1 MDEMLRAISNYP
13 NGTYLQIEWADA
25 GVILGGV
32 IDTIYQ
38 TDNGCPEGTSGFREY
53 YVCAFRLKDIIKNVS
68 GNAYNANSLMEVS
81 MEAPPTMITL
91 RDDEIVWKA

>member
-38 TDNGCPEGTSGFREY
+38 TDNGYPEGTSGFREY
-53 YVCAFRLKDIIKNVS
+53 YVCAFRLRDVIKNLS
-68 GNAYNANSLMEVS
+68 GNAYNANSLMEIS
-81 MEAPPTMITL
+81 MEAPPTTITL
-91 RDDEIVWKA
+91 RNDELVWKA

>member
-13 NGTYLQIEWADA
+13 NGTYIQIEWAEA

-38 TDNGCPEGTSGFREY
+38 TDNGHPEGTSGFREY
-53 YVCAFRLKDIIKNVS
+53 YACAFRIRDVIKNLS
-68 GNAYNANSLMEVS
+68 GNAYSANSLMEVS
-81 MEAPPTMITL
+81 MESSPTRIAL
-91 RDDEIVWKA
+91 RDDELVWKA